1 MAPLSGQA
9 YEIHMQKFILMLVFA
24 ALAAAGCS
32 DPQSPEA
39 QVQAVIDAMET
50 AAEARDVGD
59 LLEHVSDDYRDAY
72 GQGPEEASRYL
83 RGFFLTN
90 QKVHLLTRID
100 AIEFPGKD
108 EARANVTVGMMSRE
122 ADGAA
127 GWDLAADLYE
137 FDVGLVRE
145 DGDWKV
151 IYAEWKRR

>member
-1 MAPLSGQA
+1 
-9 YEIHMQKFILMLVFA
+9 MQKMLLTPIFA

-32 DPQSPEA
+32 DPQAPEA

-50 AAEARDVGD
+50 AAESRDVGD
-59 LLEHVSDDYRDAY
+59 LMDHVSKNYRDAY
-72 GQGPEEASRYL
+72 GQGPEEASRYV

-90 QKVHLLTRID
+90 QQVHLLTRID
-100 AIEFPGKD
+100 DIEFPSKD

-127 GWDLAADLYE
+127 AWDLAAELYE

-151 IYAEWKRR
+151 TYADWKRR

>member
-9 YEIHMQKFILMLVFA
+9 YELHMQKILWMLVFA

-39 QVQAVIDAMET
+39 QVHAVIDAMET
-50 AAEARDVGD
+50 AAEARDVGE

-100 AIEFPGKD
+100 DIEFPSSD

-122 ADGAA
+122 AEGADA
-127 GWDLAADLYE
+127 WDLAADLYE